1 MEEQIIE
8 LNRKLC
14 KVLRVKDTKGLTH
27 FWYYQIGLPLGEC
40 FPKTSIRM
48 FIRETRSDTLID
60 LLKEIAKDATDED
73 VENAIRILE
82 EAVLPASGVIRTG
95 WQPGKKQK
103 KHDKKAGKR
112 ASLPS
117 SKPIRIDEKYVKWVE
132 KYGAT
137 IGEFV
142 AVVRRY
148 DLLFEI
154 SKVTMQ
160 LSVSDA
166 YYLLMENG
174 FKMKVEYFASPINR
188 HLEHFCSAF
197 PDVDYRFGSLG
208 TFFDYAATVEGPLPS
223 GTCDCP
229 YQLHLIE
236 NCVDEVLGRLDGS
249 VPVTYTFILPDW
261 TDTNYIPKLRG
272 SPWNR
277 LDLVI
282 PQEDL
287 NFYLHSARKSG
298 LDEIKPCGTFA
309 CIITTD
315 LISEE
320 LVSVWKHILHN
331 FKDM

>member
-48 FIRETRSDTLID
+48 FIRETRSETLTE
-60 LLKEIAKDATDED
+60 LLREIAKDATDED
-73 VENAIRILE
+73 IENALRLLE
-82 EAVLPASGVIRTG
+82 EAIVPTSKVIQTG
-95 WQPGKKQK
+95 WKPGEKRKQK
-103 KHDKKAGKR
+103 QKPGNKQ
-112 ASLPS
+112 
-117 SKPIRIDEKYVKWVE
+117 KPIHIDEKYIKWVE

-137 IGEFV
+137 IGDFI

-148 DLLFEI
+148 DALFEI

-174 FKMKVEYFASPINR
+174 FKLKVEYFASPINR
-188 HLEHFCSAF
+188 HLEYFCSAF

-208 TFFDYAATVEGPLPS
+208 TFFDYAATVHGALPS

-249 VPVTYTFILPDW
+249 TPATYIFILPDW
-261 TDTNYIPKLRG
+261 TDTDYIPKLRG

-277 LDLVI
+277 LDLII

-315 LISEE
+315 IISDE